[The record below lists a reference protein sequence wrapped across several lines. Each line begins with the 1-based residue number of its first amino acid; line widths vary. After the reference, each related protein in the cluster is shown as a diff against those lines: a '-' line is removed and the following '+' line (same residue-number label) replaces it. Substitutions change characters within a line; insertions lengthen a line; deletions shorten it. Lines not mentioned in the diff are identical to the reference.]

1 MSSMFDILKERY
13 GAVMTLEQLATTL
26 SRKPE
31 GLRMA
36 LLKSKSAWAR
46 CLNAQK
52 VYVGR
57 RMYFPTEAV
66 ARLFDTGIGAQGEPY
81 DEANFDR
88 DIRRDGG
95 ESS

>member
-1 MSSMFDILKERY
+1 MFDILKERY
-13 GAVMTLEQLATTL
+13 GAVMTLEQLAATL

-36 LLKSKSAWAR
+36 LLKSKSEWAR

-52 VYVGR
+52 VYIGR

-66 ARLFDTGIGAQGEPY
+66 ARLFDTSIEVQGQPH

-88 DIRRDGG
+88 DIRGDGG